1 MPPAVV
7 ILLKIIQ
14 LLVSVTLIGIVAI
27 QTTKNEGLSGS
38 IGGQVTPT
46 FKGKPGV
53 DEQMR
58 GITIKLSIA
67 WFVISIIVAT
77 VTAHT

>member
-58 GITIKLSIA
+58 GITIKLPIA